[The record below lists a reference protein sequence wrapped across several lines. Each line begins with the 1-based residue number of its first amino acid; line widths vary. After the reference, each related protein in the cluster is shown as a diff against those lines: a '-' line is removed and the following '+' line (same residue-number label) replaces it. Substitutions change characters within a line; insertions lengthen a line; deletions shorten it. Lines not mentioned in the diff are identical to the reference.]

1 MSKEQIENVIITLS
15 LMALIWLSFLS
26 FGLPVATESADASWT
41 QALGYALKHGLQ
53 AGVDYVFTFGPLGYL
68 SQPAASYD
76 ADLFYTFITW
86 QIILGLGFSLLFFL
100 ISSQLKNRI
109 DKFIY
114 FFLLIVVVS
123 GAAVAPKHLL
133 SVIVAVILAITLLP
147 VVTQSASRY
156 LLFGGLLWWLAMLSL
171 TKFPNFILATIGVGS
186 LGVVAWNTQSRR
198 LAMTIL
204 GVFTLF
210 LISGWLLSGQSLLN
224 LPLFI
229 KNSLTMAS
237 AYSDTMGGGFN
248 GFEIKLALVTLLG
261 VTLMLTLANWVKPFQ
276 LDRLM
281 IAGMVLM
288 GLFFAWKEGFVRHDT
303 HSMTFF
309 TVALLSP
316 FFIEYERPTGATMIS
331 QVTFYT
337 LRYVVI
343 VTALTGLLI
352 AGGAMS
358 YTPRTFIAKW
368 NEQIVDNYKVLT
380 RLPTFKTNQDN
391 TVANRRQQYDL
402 PNIRAAVGQATV
414 DIFSW
419 EQGVLFLNGLNWH
432 PRPIF
437 QSYAAY
443 TSSLLAIN
451 GDFYADKNRAPEF
464 VLFKLQEIDGRLPV
478 ASDTEALKLIL
489 RDYQPLLNEKGYLL
503 LKHAPRGQGRVP
515 DGKTL
520 LTRPVK
526 IGELLDIHTLSHQP
540 LLLNLD
546 IRKSWLG
553 YLMSFFYRLPVVYL
567 DLGTTDGVH
576 QSYRILPTMTQSSV
590 VINPLILSQ
599 SDFIGWYTGMPLKRV
614 ANLRV
619 VVTPEWL
626 QNFFQTDVAVTI
638 SESPVTPSVLADNV
652 NQKLLGTFYPMFS
665 SKPVQVSFPNQE
677 MAEEGQAVLM
687 VHAPGEMRFQVS
699 PGKHTLTGQF
709 GLLAGAYDGKPGSC
723 PAVGDGVEF
732 SILLKEEQKPE
743 QVLFKRF
750 LNPRLLEPDRGMQTL
765 PGISFAVE
773 KEATLLL
780 LTQPGPANDAQCDW
794 SFWKG
799 IRID

>member
-1 MSKEQIENVIITLS
+1 MSKEHLENVIITLC

-41 QALGYALKHGLQ
+41 QALGYAFKHRFQ

-68 SQPAASYD
+68 SHPAASHD
-76 ADLFYTFITW
+76 ADLFYLFVTW

-100 ISSQLKNRI
+100 ISAQLKSRI
-109 DKFIY
+109 DKFVY

-123 GAAVAPKHLL
+123 DAAVAPKHLL

-147 VVTQSASRY
+147 VVTQSATRY

-210 LISGWLLSGQSLLN
+210 LISGWLLTGQSLLN

-248 GFEIKLALVTLLG
+248 WFEIKLALVTLLG
-261 VTLMLTLANWVKPFQ
+261 VTFMLTLANWVKPFQ

-281 IAGMVLM
+281 IAGMALV

-309 TVALLSP
+309 TVALLIP
-316 FFIEYERPTGATMIS
+316 FFIEYDRPTGSTVIS

-343 VTALTGLLI
+343 FTALTGLLI
-352 AGGAMS
+352 AGGAMN

-368 NEQIVDNYKVLT
+368 NERIVDNYKVLT
-380 RLPTFKTNQDN
+380 RLPTFKTNQAN

-451 GDFYADKNRAPEF
+451 GDFYADQKRAPEF
-464 VLFKLQEIDGRLPV
+464 VIFKLQEIDGRFPF
-478 ASDTEALKLIL
+478 ASDTEALKIIL
-489 RDYQPLLNEKGYLL
+489 RDYQPLFSEKGYLL
-503 LKHAPRGQGRVP
+503 LKHVPRGQGRVLE
-515 DGKTL
+515 GKTL
-520 LTRPVK
+520 LTRQVK
-526 IGELLDIHTLSHQP
+526 IGELLDIHTLNHQP

-553 YLMSFFYRLPVVYL
+553 HLMSFFYRLPVVYL
-567 DLGTTDGVH
+567 DLGTTTDGTH
-576 QSYRILPTMTQSSV
+576 QSYRILPTMAQSSFM
-590 VINPLILSQ
+590 INPLIFSQ
-599 SDFIGWYTGMPLKRV
+599 SDLMAWYTGNSLKILE
-614 ANLRV
+614 NLKV
-619 VVTPEWL
+619 LVTSEGL
-626 QNFFQTDVAVTI
+626 QFFFQTDVVVTI
-638 SESPVTPSVLADNV
+638 SESPVTPPALVDSVK
-652 NQKLLGTFYPMFS
+652 QKLLGTFYPMFS

-709 GLLAGAYDGKPGSC
+709 GILADAYNGKC
-723 PAVGDGVEF
+723 PPVSDGVEF
-732 SILLKEEQKPE
+732 SVVVKELETQE
-743 QVLFKRF
+743 RVIFKRF
-750 LNPRLLEPDRGMQTL
+750 LNPQLMEQDRGIQTL
-765 PGISFAVE
+765 PGIAFAVE
-773 KEATLLL
+773 QEATLRL